1 MKKVL
6 IILVSTLLATCS
18 KENNESAE
26 VYSSNSTL
34 DIFSPTITILSQT
47 STNSS
52 TSDSSTSDSSAS
64 DSSTSDS
71 SASDSST
78 SDSSTSDSSESYTI
92 SVTAQN
98 LSNYILTGTD
108 LTGSI
113 NGNDPNI
120 TINSGDSIIFNVNA
134 NGHPFLLIKDSNAGF
149 GNDNLVEG
157 VTNNGV
163 DIGTISWTSLESGT
177 YYYVC
182 EYHSSMFGVITVN

>member
-52 TSDSSTSDSSAS
+52 T
-64 DSSTSDS
+64 
-71 SASDSST
+71 SDSST